1 MVTLRKITIDNR
13 RQVFNLQVHE
23 EQRKFVASNLSSVA
37 TAYIL
42 STNGGNPMPF
52 AIYNDEIMVGFVL
65 IVYGIT
71 SYDIPEV
78 AEGNYSILRFM
89 IDKKYQK
96 QGIGREALGR
106 ILDYIRTF
114 PIEHA
119 TYCWI
124 EYAPDNIIAKEL
136 YQSIGFI
143 ENGEVVNNNIVTVI
157 KL

>member
-1 MVTLRKITIDNR
+1 MITLRKITLDNR
-13 RQVFNLQVHE
+13 RQVFNLEVDE

-37 TAYIL
+37 TAYVL

-52 AIYNDEIMVGFVL
+52 AIFNDETIVGFVL

-71 SYDIPEV
+71 SYDIPKV

-89 IDKKYQK
+89 IGKQYQG
-96 QGIGREALGR
+96 QGFGREAMSK

-114 PIEHA
+114 PKGHA
-119 TYCWI
+119 EYCWL
-124 EYAPDNIIAKEL
+124 EYSPDNIAAKKL
-136 YQSIGFI
+136 YKSFGFL
-143 ENGEVVNNNIVTVI
+143 ENGEVVNGEIVAVL